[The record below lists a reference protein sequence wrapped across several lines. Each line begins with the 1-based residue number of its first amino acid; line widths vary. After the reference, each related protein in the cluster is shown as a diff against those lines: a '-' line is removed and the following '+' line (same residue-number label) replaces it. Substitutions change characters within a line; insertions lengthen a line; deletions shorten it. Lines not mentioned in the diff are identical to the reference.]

1 VDVAEFAG
9 RDTDDQGSGGSGTCG
24 GQGLSVELPGKPLRR
39 QPMRLL
45 PVDKGVRF
53 QTAGWALSFLLQRIT
68 DAERLLVK
76 AHL

>member
-1 VDVAEFAG
+1 
-9 RDTDDQGSGGSGTCG
+9 
-24 GQGLSVELPGKPLRR
+24 
-39 QPMRLL
+39 MRLL